1 METLPIHLFLDLS
14 LVERLLPFLRH
25 ISPAFKT
32 THVGS
37 PATPTMPLRHQVF
50 PSKPARPPI
59 PPTRSS
65 SYVLDDLDA
74 QASSPATMQPAAK
87 SIHVAVISCP
97 LLRLS
102 VRCPAPP
109 NRRGTWGDGAHL
121 RSGIVTLD
129 VHTLRASIASSPPA
143 SISHRT
149 ANAVPQAIEV
159 PSTSVQWK
167 KMMLFFNRVP
177 GECIRHTHIYA
188 SSLMQ

>member
-1 METLPIHLFLDLS
+1 
-14 LVERLLPFLRH
+14 
-25 ISPAFKT
+25 
-32 THVGS
+32 
-37 PATPTMPLRHQVF
+37 MPLRPQAF
-50 PSKPARPPI
+50 PSKSARPPI

-74 QASSPATMQPAAK
+74 QASSPATVQPAAK
-87 SIHVAVISCP
+87 SMHVAVISCP

-102 VRCPAPP
+102 LRCPAPL

-129 VHTLRASIASSPPA
+129 VHTLRASIAASSPPT

-149 ANAVPQAIEV
+149 ANTVPQAMEV

-177 GECIRHTHIYA
+177 GKCIHHTHIHA
-188 SSLMQ
+188 DH